1 MLEKRIKLLRWVS
14 RFGSINKAARELG
27 MSQSS
32 LSREIAL
39 LEEQMQ
45 APLLVRTST
54 GVASTP
60 TGDYL
65 RSFSFG
71 SLTDRIGMQCRRIA
85 AGRLPV
91 LTLECDMVASPLIQ
105 PLLTRAAQWA
115 PDMPVQLYC
124 YKTYSLLAHLL
135 AGTSNAAVTLTRHA
149 LLRQRL
155 ETLPLYRA
163 PWLVAARA
171 DHPYWAMSPADR
183 GILQGQTVILDMQQ
197 QSDGR
202 VLFSD
207 PVSQYCTDY
216 CLSHRDFLEAG
227 FMQDQ
232 IAMLQAGLGVALLP
246 PYAADMLP
254 PEIRLSDELTTP
266 FAPELALVYRSD
278 SHHPGVTLLRTIC
291 MELFGGEA
299 HA

>member
-1 MLEKRIKLLRWVS
+1 MLEKRIKLLRRVN

-39 LEEQMQ
+39 LEERMQ
-45 APLLVRTST
+45 TPLLVRTKG
-54 GVASTP
+54 GVTSTP
-60 TGDYL
+60 AGTYL
-65 RSFSFG
+65 RANSFG
-71 SLTDRIGMQCRRIA
+71 GLSDHILGQCRRIA
-85 AGRLPV
+85 AGRLPMM
-91 LTLECDMVASPLIQ
+91 TLECDPVARPLLQ
-105 PLLTRAAQWA
+105 PLLNRVAQRA

-149 LLRQRL
+149 QLRQRL
-155 ETLPLYRA
+155 STLPLYQA

-183 GILQGQTVILDMQQ
+183 GVLRGQTVLLDAQQ
-197 QSDGR
+197 QTR
-202 VLFSD
+202 AEELYSD
-207 PVSQYCTDY
+207 PVSQYCSEY
-216 CLSHRDFLEAG
+216 CLSNRDFLEG
-227 FMQDQ
+227 NFLPDQ
-232 IAMLQAGLGVALLP
+232 IMMLQAGLGVALVP
-246 PYAADMLP
+246 PFAADSMP

-266 FAPELALVYRSD
+266 FAPEFSLVYRSD

-299 HA
+299 RA